1 MHADSRKL
9 YIIEAVLKTDN
20 EAILDEIETIMNKND
35 TVHVKGKA
43 RFSDLL
49 GSLTIE
55 EAESMKKTIEEN
67 FDKNKPWLEIV
78 ND

>member
-1 MHADSRKL
+1 MYTDSRKL
-9 YIIEAVLKTDN
+9 HIIEAVLKTDN
-20 EAILDEIETIMNKND
+20 ESILNEIETIVDRNNA
-35 TVHVKGKA
+35 VHAKTKA

-67 FDKNKPWLEIV
+67 FEKINPDDWK
-78 ND
+78 